1 MRKYSYTILLS
12 ISFLVAAI
20 VWKAGWLDFIQA
32 DALAGQP
39 AGSGNESVNIASAA
53 GEEPAS
59 PEQTQTSSEEGD
71 TKDPSENPAEEQP
84 APEPVPVFY
93 EASEDYFDDA
103 LFIGDS
109 RTVGLS
115 EYGGLGKA
123 EVFADTGMSV
133 YKILKREQMC
143 RDGEKRTLE
152 ALLQEYSYKK
162 IYLMLGINEQGY
174 DFETTVERYRQLAE
188 RIRELQPETIL
199 FLEANLH
206 ISKEESESP
215 SVHTNENINRFNE
228 AVAQMA
234 DGNTSFYLDVNELF
248 DDEEGNLAAEYTADG
263 AHIFAKHYAAWAD
276 WLLAHAV
283 KYEMPSDDESAVR
296 EAAMGEESTQ
306 EEGKIESEPEV

>member
-12 ISFLVAAI
+12 ISFLAAAV
-20 VWKAGWLDFIQA
+20 VWKAGWLDFLQA
-32 DALAGQP
+32 DAPAGQF
-39 AGSGNESVNIASAA
+39 AESGMESADIASAK
-53 GEEPAS
+53 EPAP
-59 PEQTQTSSEEGD
+59 PEETQTSSEED
-71 TKDPSENPAEEQP
+71 RKDLPENQAGEQP
-84 APEPVPVFY
+84 LPEPVFY

-115 EYGGLGKA
+115 EYGGLGRA

-133 YKILKREQMC
+133 YKILKQEQMC
-143 RDGEKRTLE
+143 RDGVKRTLE

-174 DFETTVERYRQLAE
+174 DFEPTVERYRQLTE
-188 RIRELQPETIL
+188 RIRELQPDTIL

-206 ISKEESESP
+206 ISKEESESS
-215 SVHTNENINRFNE
+215 SVHTNENIDRFNE

-234 DGNTSFYLDVNELF
+234 NGKNSFYLDVNELF

-263 AHIFAKHYAAWAD
+263 AHIYAKHYAAWTE
-276 WLLAHAV
+276 WLLNHAV
-283 KYEMPSDDESAVR
+283 KYEMQY
-296 EAAMGEESTQ
+296 GEE
-306 EEGKIESEPEV
+306 PEAWETAAR